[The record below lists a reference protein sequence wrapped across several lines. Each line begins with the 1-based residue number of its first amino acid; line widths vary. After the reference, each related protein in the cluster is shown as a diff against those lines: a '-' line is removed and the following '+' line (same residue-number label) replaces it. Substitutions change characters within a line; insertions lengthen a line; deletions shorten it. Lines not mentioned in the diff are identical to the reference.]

1 VRAPRVRVIAV
12 LLFGGALAACGNPF
26 GREYEYEEQ
35 IYLRVDGSA
44 TVVLDAS
51 VPALVALRGVTLDP
65 APTARLTQADV
76 RAVFEQANCPVASVG
91 QPWRRQGRR
100 FVQVRLSVDRIDDL
114 ASCGPFAWSSYR
126 LSGDGTDEL
135 RYEQAVGPSAG
146 GDPGPVNWTGREIV
160 AFKLHAPSR
169 VIFHNVKRL
178 EDGAD
183 GDVDRGNIL
192 TWEQRLVDRRNGV
205 PVRMDVL
212 MGADSILYTTL
223 MLFVGAFVAAVAVLL
238 LAAWLTVRRGRRMAR

>member
-1 VRAPRVRVIAV
+1 
-12 LLFGGALAACGNPF
+12 
-26 GREYEYEEQ
+26 
-35 IYLRVDGSA
+35 
-44 TVVLDAS
+44 
-51 VPALVALRGVTLDP
+51 
-65 APTARLTQADV
+65 
-76 RAVFEQANCPVASVG
+76 
-91 QPWRRQGRR
+91 
-100 FVQVRLSVDRIDDL
+100 VDRIDDL

-135 RYEQAVGPSAG
+135 RYEQVVGPSAG

-160 AFKLHAPSR
+160 AFRLHAPSR